1 MFNSKIYTRIPTC
14 RLVSLVF
21 VCFLTTGCATI
32 LKGTNQEIPI
42 SSDPSGADIFVDG
55 NLVGTTPADVQIKR
69 KRDHL
74 VEIKKTGYQP
84 KSVPVV
90 KNVGGAVWG
99 NILAGGLIGWGVDAA
114 TGAQNNL
121 TPKTIYVRLEPVGE
135 GGQTTDSSQD
145 SSVGIKKLND
155 LDQMRENKQITDEEY
170 TRGRIALIEQ
180 YFPELMPETDEG
192 DAAKTDEGDA
202 AKTDEGDAAES
213 GAVEPDQ

>member
-1 MFNSKIYTRIPTC
+1 MATYKNCGRIPTY

-21 VCFLTTGCATI
+21 IFFLTTGCATI
-32 LKGTNQEIPI
+32 IKGTNQEIPI
-42 SSDPSGADIFVDG
+42 SSDPSGADILVDG
-55 NLVGTTPADVQIKR
+55 QLVGTTPADVEIKR

-99 NILAGGLIGWGVDAA
+99 NIIAGGLIGWGVDAA
-114 TGAQNNL
+114 SGAQNNL
-121 TPKTIYVRLEPVGE
+121 TPKTIYVRLEPVGG
-135 GGQTTDSSQD
+135 GGQTRDSSQD

-155 LDQMRENKQITDEEY
+155 LDQMRDNKQITDEEY

-180 YFPELMPETDEG
+180 YFPEMIPETDEG
-192 DAAKTDEGDA
+192 DAAE
-202 AKTDEGDAAES
+202 TDEGDAAES
-213 GAVEPDQ
+213 GAAEPDQ